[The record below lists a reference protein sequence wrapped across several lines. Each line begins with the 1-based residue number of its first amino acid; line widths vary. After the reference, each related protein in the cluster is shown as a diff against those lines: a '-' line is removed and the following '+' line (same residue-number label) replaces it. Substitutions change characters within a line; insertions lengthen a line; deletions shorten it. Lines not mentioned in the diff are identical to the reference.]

1 MVGSNFDTMSR
12 ETTSQPAASKALP
25 TDLVPQKSS
34 RSLGIFKEQDH
45 RHCDDQ
51 KTRTFIGPDF
61 FPTDKKKPNFAM
73 KLALGLDVQTNAKG
87 GKFMSIEDSH
97 QGALVCKA
105 DVEVLWEPGN
115 FQDDGA
121 KRVGVCFASTDLE
134 LWTDGVEQ
142 AVIDDM
148 IIFQKPFPGVT
159 RAELESQLQRAVKVS
174 AKGKHVKCKVDLER
188 CLFWDSAGNRVPR
201 PAEFARRRGRALVE
215 ARHVWLM
222 ARQWGVLFE
231 VRHLMLE
238 PLEAPCCP
246 F

>member
-1 MVGSNFDTMSR
+1 M
-12 ETTSQPAASKALP
+12 
-25 TDLVPQKSS
+25 
-34 RSLGIFKEQDH
+34 
-45 RHCDDQ
+45 

-61 FPTDKKKPNFAM
+61 FPTDKKSRAM

-87 GKFMSIEDSH
+87 GKFMSIEDSR

-121 KRVGVCFASTDLE
+121 KRVGVCFVSNTDLE

-159 RAELESQLQRAVKVS
+159 RTELESQLQRAVKVS

-188 CLFWDSAGNRVPR
+188 CLLPATACRAPRSSRAAGAARLWR
-201 PAEFARRRGRALVE
+201 PGTC
-215 ARHVWLM
+215 
-222 ARQWGVLFE
+222 G
-231 VRHLMLE
+231 
-238 PLEAPCCP
+238 
-246 F
+246 

>member
-1 MVGSNFDTMSR
+1 
-12 ETTSQPAASKALP
+12 
-25 TDLVPQKSS
+25 
-34 RSLGIFKEQDH
+34 
-45 RHCDDQ
+45 
-51 KTRTFIGPDF
+51 
-61 FPTDKKKPNFAM
+61 M

-105 DVEVLWEPGN
+105 DVEVLWESGN

-121 KRVGVCFASTDLE
+121 KRVGVCFASADLGA
-134 LWTDGVEQ
+134 WTDGVEQ
-142 AVIDDM
+142 AVVDDM

-174 AKGKHVKCKVDLER
+174 KGKHVKCKMDLER

-201 PAEFARRRGRALVE
+201 PAEFAR
-215 ARHVWLM
+215 HVWLM
-222 ARQWGVLFE
+222 GRQWGVLFE

>member
-1 MVGSNFDTMSR
+1 
-12 ETTSQPAASKALP
+12 
-25 TDLVPQKSS
+25 
-34 RSLGIFKEQDH
+34 
-45 RHCDDQ
+45 
-51 KTRTFIGPDF
+51 
-61 FPTDKKKPNFAM
+61 M

-121 KRVGVCFASTDLE
+121 KRVGVCFASNDLE

-159 RAELESQLQRAVKVS
+159 RTELESQLQRAVKVS
-174 AKGKHVKCKVDLER
+174 AKGKHVKCKMDLER

>member
-1 MVGSNFDTMSR
+1 
-12 ETTSQPAASKALP
+12 
-25 TDLVPQKSS
+25 
-34 RSLGIFKEQDH
+34 
-45 RHCDDQ
+45 
-51 KTRTFIGPDF
+51 
-61 FPTDKKKPNFAM
+61 M

-87 GKFMSIEDSH
+87 GKFMSIED
-97 QGALVCKA
+97 ALVCKA

-121 KRVGVCFASTDLE
+121 KRVGVCFASNADLE
-134 LWTDGVEQ
+134 LRTEEVEQ
-142 AVIDDM
+142 GVIDNM
-148 IIFQKPFPGVT
+148 IVFQKHFPGAART
-159 RAELESQLQRAVKVS
+159 ELERAVKVS
-174 AKGKHVKCKVDLER
+174 AKGKRVKCKMDLER
-188 CLFWDSAGNRVPR
+188 CLFWDPAGNRVPR

-222 ARQWGVLFE
+222 GRQWGVLFE

>member
-1 MVGSNFDTMSR
+1 
-12 ETTSQPAASKALP
+12 
-25 TDLVPQKSS
+25 
-34 RSLGIFKEQDH
+34 
-45 RHCDDQ
+45 
-51 KTRTFIGPDF
+51 
-61 FPTDKKKPNFAM
+61 M

-87 GKFMSIEDSH
+87 GKFMSIEDSR
-97 QGALVCKA
+97 QGALVYKA
-105 DVEVLWEPGN
+105 DMEVLWEPGN

-121 KRVGVCFASTDLE
+121 KRVGVCFASNTDLE

-142 AVIDDM
+142 AR
-148 IIFQKPFPGVT
+148 T
-159 RAELESQLQRAVKVS
+159 ELESQLQRAVKVS
-174 AKGKHVKCKVDLER
+174 AKGKHMKCKVDLER
-188 CLFWDSAGNRVPR
+188 CLFWDSASSAPR
-201 PAEFARRRGRALVE
+201 SSRRRGRALVE